1 MIQQYLRIKAEHPDH
16 LLLYRLGDFYELFFE
31 DAKKI
36 ASLLNLTLTSRG
48 QSGGE
53 PIPMAGVPY
62 HSVEGYLTKLIRL
75 GETIAICE
83 QVGDPN
89 TSKGPVERQVTRVL
103 TPGTLTEEA
112 LLNEHQDNLI
122 SAIHHDNSCF
132 AIASLDLAGGRL
144 SISELSSLNDLEEE
158 LSRLNPS
165 EILLN
170 ESLIN
175 QIPFLKQTLCCL
187 QIRKASSF
195 QTSQGRKR
203 LEALFPLTVHP
214 NIQTL
219 TSGQGAVASLLD
231 YVENTQ
237 KRELSHLY
245 KLSIESPTDAIQM
258 DPNTRRSLELTLNME
273 GSQENTLFSILN
285 TTACPMGARLLSR
298 WIQKPLLSRVTLNER
313 FDALDEL
320 INEQHYQTAHQ
331 ILKSIGDVER
341 ILSRIGLLSARPHD
355 LIRLKQA
362 LKELPE
368 LKSFLSNFSC
378 SRLTTLN
385 DSLCVFPELEQHLEK
400 ALNENPPNHI
410 RDGGVIAQ
418 GYDETLDELRGLSN
432 DAERFLLAIE
442 QEERARTGLST
453 LKVGFNQIHGYYIE
467 ISRSQSK
474 QAPNDYIRRQTL
486 KNVERY
492 IFPKLKSFED
502 KILSSKER
510 ALSREKQLY
519 ESLMLTCQQS
529 LTDLQL
535 SIEVVCELDV
545 LSCLA
550 ERGDTLGWHRPQ
562 LSNTNEIDI
571 IAGRHP
577 VVEQA
582 LDIPFVPND
591 LKLHSNRQLLIITG
605 PNMGGKSTYMRQTA
619 LIVLLA
625 HIGSFVPAERASIG
639 RFDRIFTRI
648 GASDNL
654 SRGQSTFM
662 VEMIE
667 AATIMK
673 LATQN
678 SLLLI
683 DEIGRGTSTFDGLSL
698 AYSIAA
704 YIADTIKAPTLFATH
719 YFEMTE
725 IPLEFPRAAN
735 IHLGA
740 QEHHDDLI
748 FLYTVEEG
756 PTNQSYG
763 IQVAKLAGL
772 PNQIIAMA
780 KEKLAELEKNATT
793 ESF

>member
-1 MIQQYLRIKAEHPDH
+1 VSQKNSTKHTPMIQQYLQIKAEHPDH

-122 SAIHHDNSCF
+122 SAIHHDSSCF

-298 WIQKPLLSRVTLNER
+298 WI
-313 FDALDEL
+313 
-320 INEQHYQTAHQ
+320 
-331 ILKSIGDVER
+331 
-341 ILSRIGLLSARPHD
+341 
-355 LIRLKQA
+355 
-362 LKELPE
+362 
-368 LKSFLSNFSC
+368 
-378 SRLTTLN
+378 
-385 DSLCVFPELEQHLEK
+385 
-400 ALNENPPNHI
+400 
-410 RDGGVIAQ
+410 
-418 GYDETLDELRGLSN
+418 
-432 DAERFLLAIE
+432 
-442 QEERARTGLST
+442 
-453 LKVGFNQIHGYYIE
+453 
-467 ISRSQSK
+467 
-474 QAPNDYIRRQTL
+474 
-486 KNVERY
+486 
-492 IFPKLKSFED
+492 
-502 KILSSKER
+502 
-510 ALSREKQLY
+510 
-519 ESLMLTCQQS
+519 
-529 LTDLQL
+529 
-535 SIEVVCELDV
+535 
-545 LSCLA
+545 
-550 ERGDTLGWHRPQ
+550 
-562 LSNTNEIDI
+562 
-571 IAGRHP
+571 
-577 VVEQA
+577 
-582 LDIPFVPND
+582 
-591 LKLHSNRQLLIITG
+591 
-605 PNMGGKSTYMRQTA
+605 
-619 LIVLLA
+619 
-625 HIGSFVPAERASIG
+625 
-639 RFDRIFTRI
+639 
-648 GASDNL
+648 
-654 SRGQSTFM
+654 
-662 VEMIE
+662 
-667 AATIMK
+667 
-673 LATQN
+673 
-678 SLLLI
+678 
-683 DEIGRGTSTFDGLSL
+683 
-698 AYSIAA
+698 
-704 YIADTIKAPTLFATH
+704 
-719 YFEMTE
+719 
-725 IPLEFPRAAN
+725 
-735 IHLGA
+735 
-740 QEHHDDLI
+740 
-748 FLYTVEEG
+748 
-756 PTNQSYG
+756 
-763 IQVAKLAGL
+763 
-772 PNQIIAMA
+772 
-780 KEKLAELEKNATT
+780 
-793 ESF
+793 